1 MPKSHGIKRK
11 SRHIFAKGNVPKG
24 LSHLLIN
31 YSIGDKVVV
40 VIDPREH
47 KTTPHRRFQGRVGYI
62 KDIGRRIVKVGILVG
77 DKQKLLQTKFNH
89 IRPIK

>member
-1 MPKSHGIKRK
+1 M
-11 SRHIFAKGNVPKG
+11 SRG
-24 LSHLLIN
+24 LSHLLID
-31 YSIGDKVVV
+31 YSVGDKVVV

-47 KTTPHRRFQGRVGYI
+47 KTIPHRRFQGRVGYI
-62 KDIGRRIVKVGILVG
+62 KDIGRRIVKVRILVG

>member
-1 MPKSHGIKRK
+1 MPKSHCIKRK
-11 SRHIFAKGNVPKG
+11 SRHIFTKGNVPKG

-62 KDIGRRIVKVGILVG
+62 KDIGRRTVKVGILVG
-77 DKQKLLQTKFNH
+77 NKQKLLQTKFNH

>member
-1 MPKSHGIKRK
+1 MPKSHGKRRK
-11 SRHIFAKGNVPKG
+11 SRHILTKGNMSRG

-31 YSIGDKVVV
+31 YSVGDKVVV

-47 KTTPHRRFQGRVGYI
+47 NTTPHRRFQGRVGQI
-62 KDIGRRIVKVGILVG
+62 KEIGRRTVKVGVLVG
-77 DKQKLLQTKFNH
+77 EKQKLLQTKFNH

>member
-1 MPKSHGIKRK
+1 MPKSNGKQRK
-11 SRHIFAKGNVPKG
+11 SRHILTKGNMSRG

-31 YSIGDKVVV
+31 YSVGDKVVV

-47 KTTPHRRFQGRVGYI
+47 NTTPHRRFQGRVGQI
-62 KDIGRRIVKVGILVG
+62 KEIGRRTVKVGILVG
-77 DKQKLLQTKFNH
+77 EKQKLLQTKFNH

>member
-1 MPKSHGIKRK
+1 MPKSHGIRRK
-11 SRHIFAKGNVPKG
+11 SRHILTKGNMSRG
-24 LSHLLIN
+24 LSYLLTN
-31 YSIGDKVVV
+31 YSVGDKVVV

-47 KTTPHRRFQGRVGYI
+47 KTTPHRRFQGRVGNI
-62 KDIGRRIVKVGILVG
+62 KEIGRRTVKVDILVG

>member
-1 MPKSHGIKRK
+1 M
-11 SRHIFAKGNVPKG
+11 SRG

-31 YSIGDKVVV
+31 YSVGDKVVV

-47 KTTPHRRFQGRVGYI
+47 NTTPHRRFQGRVGQI
-62 KDIGRRIVKVGILVG
+62 KEIGRRTVKVGVLVG
-77 DKQKLLQTKFNH
+77 EKQKLLQTKFNH

>member
-1 MPKSHGIKRK
+1 MPKSHGRRRK
-11 SRHIFAKGNVPKG
+11 SRNILTKSNMSKG

-31 YSIGDKVVV
+31 YSVGDKVVV
-40 VIDPREH
+40 IIDPREH

-62 KDIGRRIVKVGILVG
+62 KDIGRRTVRVGILIG
-77 DKQKLLQTKFNH
+77 NKQKYLQTKFNH

>member
-1 MPKSHGIKRK
+1 MPKSHGIRRK
-11 SRHIFAKGNVPKG
+11 SRHIMTKGNMSRG

-40 VIDPREH
+40 IIDPREH
-47 KTTPHRRFQGRVGYI
+47 KRT
-62 KDIGRRIVKVGILVG
+62 VKIGILVG
-77 DKQKLLQTKFNH
+77 DKQKYLQTKFNH

>member
-1 MPKSHGIKRK
+1 MPKSHGIRRK
-11 SRHIFAKGNVPKG
+11 SRHILSKGNMSRG
-24 LSHLLIN
+24 LSHLLID
-31 YSIGDKVVV
+31 YSVGDKVVV

-62 KDIGRRIVKVGILVG
+62 KDIGRRIVKVRILVG

-89 IRPIK
+89 IRPVK

>member
-1 MPKSHGIKRK
+1 M
-11 SRHIFAKGNVPKG
+11 SRG

-31 YSIGDKVVV
+31 YSVGDKVVV

-47 KTTPHRRFQGRVGYI
+47 NTTPHRRFQGRVGQI
-62 KDIGRRIVKVGILVG
+62 KEIGRRTVKVGILVG
-77 DKQKLLQTKFNH
+77 EKQKLLQTKFNH

>member
-1 MPKSHGIKRK
+1 M
-11 SRHIFAKGNVPKG
+11 SRG

-31 YSIGDKVVV
+31 YSVGDKVVV

-47 KTTPHRRFQGRVGYI
+47 NTTPHRRFQGRVGQI
-62 KDIGRRIVKVGILVG
+62 KEIGRRTVKVGIIVG
-77 DKQKLLQTKFNH
+77 EKQKLLQTKFNH

>member
-11 SRHIFAKGNVPKG
+11 SRHIFTKGNVPKG

-89 IRPIK
+89 IRTIK

>member
-1 MPKSHGIKRK
+1 M
-11 SRHIFAKGNVPKG
+11 SRG

-31 YSIGDKVVV
+31 YSVGDKVVV

-47 KTTPHRRFQGRVGYI
+47 NTTPHRRFQGRVGQI
-62 KDIGRRIVKVGILVG
+62 KEIGRRTVKVGIHLG
-77 DKQKLLQTKFNH
+77 EKQKLLQTKFNH

>member
-1 MPKSHGIKRK
+1 VPKSHGIRRK
-11 SRHIFAKGNVPKG
+11 SRHILTKGNMSRG
-24 LSHLLIN
+24 LSHLLID
-31 YSIGDKVVV
+31 YSVGDKVVV

-62 KDIGRRIVKVGILVG
+62 KDIGRRIVKVRILVG

>member
-11 SRHIFAKGNVPKG
+11 SRHIFTKGNVPKG

-62 KDIGRRIVKVGILVG
+62 KDIGTRTVKVGILVG
-77 DKQKLLQTKFNH
+77 NKQKLLQTKFNH

>member
-1 MPKSHGIKRK
+1 M
-11 SRHIFAKGNVPKG
+11 SRG
-24 LSHLLIN
+24 LSYLLTN

-47 KTTPHRRFQGRVGYI
+47 KTTPHRRFQGRVGNI
-62 KDIGRRIVKVGILVG
+62 KEIGRRTVKVDILVG
-77 DKQKLLQTKFNH
+77 DKQKFLQTKFNH

>member
-1 MPKSHGIKRK
+1 MPKSHGKQRK
-11 SRHIFAKGNVPKG
+11 SRHILTKNMSRG

-31 YSIGDKVVV
+31 YSVGDKVVV

-47 KTTPHRRFQGRVGYI
+47 NTPPHRRFQGRVGQI
-62 KDIGRRIVKVGILVG
+62 KEIGRRTVKVGILVG
-77 DKQKLLQTKFNH
+77 EKQKLLQTKFNH

>member
-1 MPKSHGIKRK
+1 MS
-11 SRHIFAKGNVPKG
+11 KG

-40 VIDPREH
+40 VIDSSEH

-62 KDIGRRIVKVGILVG
+62 KEIGRRTVKVGILVG
-77 DKQKLLQTKFNH
+77 DKQKTLQTKFNH

>member
-11 SRHIFAKGNVPKG
+11 SRHIFTKGNVPKG

-62 KDIGRRIVKVGILVG
+62 KDIGRRTVKVGILVG
-77 DKQKLLQTKFNH
+77 DKHKLLQTKFNH

>member
-1 MPKSHGIKRK
+1 MPKSHG
-11 SRHIFAKGNVPKG
+11 FTKGNVPKG

-62 KDIGRRIVKVGILVG
+62 KDIGRRTVKVGILVG
-77 DKQKLLQTKFNH
+77 DKQKLLQTKSNH

>member
-1 MPKSHGIKRK
+1 M
-11 SRHIFAKGNVPKG
+11 SRG

-31 YSIGDKVVV
+31 YSVGDKVVI

-47 KTTPHRRFQGRVGYI
+47 NTTPHRRFQGRVGQI
-62 KDIGRRIVKVGILVG
+62 KEIGRRTVKVGIFVG
-77 DKQKLLQTKFNH
+77 EKQKLLQTKFNH

>member
-1 MPKSHGIKRK
+1 MT
-11 SRHIFAKGNVPKG
+11 KGNMPRG

-31 YSIGDKVVV
+31 YSVGDKVVV

-47 KTTPHRRFQGRVGYI
+47 NTTPHRRFQGRVGQI
-62 KDIGRRIVKVGILVG
+62 KEIGRRTVKVGIFVG
-77 DKQKLLQTKFNH
+77 EKQKLLQTKFNH

>member
-1 MPKSHGIKRK
+1 MS
-11 SRHIFAKGNVPKG
+11 KG

-31 YSIGDKVVV
+31 YSVGDKVVV
-40 VIDPREH
+40 IIDPREH

-62 KDIGRRIVKVGILVG
+62 KEVGKRTAKVGILVG
-77 DKQKLLQTKFNH
+77 DKQKFLQTKFNH

>member
-1 MPKSHGIKRK
+1 MPKSHGIRRK
-11 SRHIFAKGNVPKG
+11 SRHILTKGNMSRG
-24 LSHLLIN
+24 LSHLLID
-31 YSIGDKVVV
+31 YSVGDKVVV

-62 KDIGRRIVKVGILVG
+62 KDIGRRIVKVRILVG
-77 DKQKLLQTKFNH
+77 DKKKLLQTKFNH

>member
-1 MPKSHGIKRK
+1 M
-11 SRHIFAKGNVPKG
+11 SRG

-31 YSIGDKVVV
+31 YSVGDKVVV

-47 KTTPHRRFQGRVGYI
+47 NTTPHRRFQGRVGQI
-62 KDIGRRIVKVGILVG
+62 KEIGRRTVKVGIFVG
-77 DKQKLLQTKFNH
+77 EKQKLLQTKFNH

>member
-11 SRHIFAKGNVPKG
+11 SRHIFTKGNLPKG

-31 YSIGDKVVV
+31 YSIGDKVVI

-62 KDIGRRIVKVGILVG
+62 KDIGRRTVKVEILVG
-77 DKQKLLQTKFNH
+77 NKQKLLQTKSNH

>member
-1 MPKSHGIKRK
+1 VPKSHGIRRK
-11 SRHIFAKGNVPKG
+11 SRHILTKANMSRG
-24 LSHLLIN
+24 LSHLLID
-31 YSIGDKVVV
+31 YSVGDKVVV

-62 KDIGRRIVKVGILVG
+62 KDIGRRIVKVRILVG

>member
-1 MPKSHGIKRK
+1 MPKSHGKRRK
-11 SRHIFAKGNVPKG
+11 SRHILTKGNMSRG

-31 YSIGDKVVV
+31 YSVGDKVVV

-47 KTTPHRRFQGRVGYI
+47 NTTPHRRFQGRVGQI
-62 KDIGRRIVKVGILVG
+62 KEIGRRTVKVGILVG
-77 DKQKLLQTKFNH
+77 EKQKLLQTKFNH

>member
-1 MPKSHGIKRK
+1 MPKSHGIRRK
-11 SRHIFAKGNVPKG
+11 SRHILRKGNMSKG

-40 VIDPREH
+40 VIDPSEH

-62 KDIGRRIVKVGILVG
+62 KEIGRRTAKVGILVG
-77 DKQKLLQTKFNH
+77 NKQKTLQTKFNH

>member
-1 MPKSHGIKRK
+1 VPKSHGIKRK
-11 SRHIFAKGNVPKG
+11 SRHILTKGNMSRG
-24 LSHLLIN
+24 LSHLLID
-31 YSIGDKVVV
+31 YSVGDKVVV

-62 KDIGRRIVKVGILVG
+62 KNIGRRIVKVRILVG

>member
-1 MPKSHGIKRK
+1 M
-11 SRHIFAKGNVPKG
+11 SRG

-31 YSIGDKVVV
+31 YSVGDKVVV

-47 KTTPHRRFQGRVGYI
+47 NTTPHRRFQGRVGQI
-62 KDIGRRIVKVGILVG
+62 KEIGRRTVKVGILIG
-77 DKQKLLQTKFNH
+77 EKQKLLQTRFNH

>member
-11 SRHIFAKGNVPKG
+11 SRHIFTKGNVPKR

-62 KDIGRRIVKVGILVG
+62 KDIGRRTVKVGILVG
-77 DKQKLLQTKFNH
+77 DKQKLLQTKSNH

>member
-1 MPKSHGIKRK
+1 MPNSHGIRRK
-11 SRHIFAKGNVPKG
+11 SRHILTKGNMSRG
-24 LSHLLIN
+24 LSHLLID
-31 YSIGDKVVV
+31 YSVGDKVVV

-62 KDIGRRIVKVGILVG
+62 KDIGRRIVKVRILVG